1 MKFVDQFKAFALKG
15 SVVDLAVGVVI
26 GSAFGKVVSSLV
38 SDIIMPPLGWLI
50 GGVDFTSLK
59 VTLPEVMNA
68 TNVVTINYGNFIQSI
83 FDFLII
89 ALAVFFAVRFMVS
102 MHIKEEAK
110 KADLAP
116 TADQALLA
124 EIRDLLKDKK

>member
-59 VTLPEVMNA
+59 ITLPEVMNA

-110 KADLAP
+110 KADPAP